1 MAKNKALLVGL
12 LWIALCI
19 PSYTLV
25 GNDGHTVRVIARKY
39 IGVTEK
45 GGNNKGFTDKG
56 LQAEMAERGWR
67 PGYAWCSFFVKT
79 VLDLAD
85 IPNTVTGYSPS
96 SYNHDDVIFTN
107 GRFKT
112 KDYNSDDVL
121 VMSLSYSK
129 FRNSRF
135 KGIGHTG
142 IVERVKEKS
151 VVTIEGNTTD
161 AGTRDTRTGKDGVYR
176 KVRPL
181 SKNIHITRWK
191 KVR

>member
-129 FRNSRF
+129 FRDRKSTRLNSSHVSESRMP
-135 KGIGHTG
+135 
-142 IVERVKEKS
+142 S
-151 VVTIEGNTTD
+151 S
-161 AGTRDTRTGKDGVYR
+161 A
-176 KVRPL
+176 
-181 SKNIHITRWK
+181 
-191 KVR
+191 